1 MQTYQGIIVDAIS
14 RRKFKGE
21 IAVENGKII
30 SIKEKEHENEQYI
43 LPGLVDAHVHI
54 ESSMTVPSVFAR
66 MVVARGTVAV
76 VSDPHEIANVMG
88 EEGIDYMLEDAGKV
102 PLKIYFGVP
111 SCVPATP
118 FESSGAVL
126 DAEAI
131 DRLLARDDLYYLSEM
146 MNFPGVVME
155 FPEVMEKLES
165 AKKYGKVIDGHAPGL
180 RGADLQKYV
189 SAGISTDHE
198 SFTYEEAVEKI
209 KLGMKI
215 LIREGS
221 SARNF
226 ETLHK
231 LIDVYPESVMLCTD
245 DSHPDTLIY
254 EGHIDKLL
262 RRGQERGLDIYNLIR
277 AAVINPVEH
286 YGLDVGMLREGD
298 PADFIIID
306 DLKSFNVMKTFI
318 DGNCVYDNGKVLFSV
333 EKAPVKNVFNRSK
346 ISIDDIKLTLL
357 DSEIKGEQME
367 KQMEKQIKKI
377 RVIVAQDGELVTGQE
392 LVLPKVENGNLVSD
406 PGRDI
411 LKMVVLSRYS
421 NDPVQIGFIKN
432 IGLKKGAIASSIAH
446 DSHNIIAVGATD
458 EEIVGAVNRLV
469 ENRGGIVVRTAEN
482 LLDLPLEVSGLM
494 SNLGG
499 KEVAA
504 RYEQLNEE
512 ARKLGT
518 SLISPFMT
526 LSFMSLLVIPELKL
540 GDKGLFDV
548 TKFEFVELFADE

>member
-30 SIKEKEHENEQYI
+30 SIEEKEHDIEQYI

-66 MVVARGTVAV
+66 MAVARGTVAV

-88 EEGIDYMLEDAGKV
+88 EEGIDYMLEDARKV
-102 PLKIYFGVP
+102 PLKVFFGVP

-118 FESSGAVL
+118 FESAGAVL
-126 DAEAI
+126 DAEVV
-131 DRLLARDDLYYLSEM
+131 DRLLEREDLHYLSEM
-146 MNFPGVVME
+146 MNFPGVVLE
-155 FPEVMEKLES
+155 FPDVIAKLES
-165 AKKYGKVIDGHAPGL
+165 AKKYGKNIDGHAPGL
-180 RGADLQKYV
+180 RGADLQKYI

-198 SFTYEEAVEKI
+198 SFAYEEAVEKI

-226 ETLHK
+226 ETLYK
-231 LIDVYPESVMLCTD
+231 LIDEYPESVMLCTD

-262 RRGQERGLDIYNLIR
+262 RRGQEKGLDIYNLIKT
-277 AAVINPVEH
+277 AVINPVEH
-286 YGLDVGMLREGD
+286 YGLNVGLLREGD
-298 PADFIIID
+298 PADFIIVD
-306 DLKSFNVMKTFI
+306 DLKSFNVLKTFI
-318 DGNCVYDNGKVLFSV
+318 DGNCVYDDGKVLFSV
-333 EKAPVKNVFNRSK
+333 DKAPAKNVFNRSK
-346 ISIDDIKLTLL
+346 ISIDDVKLALPA
-357 DSEIKGEQME
+357 SENNGGKM
-367 KQMEKQIKKI
+367 KKI
-377 RVIVAQDGELVTGQE
+377 RVIAAQDGGLVTGQE
-392 LVLPKVENGNLVSD
+392 LAIPKLENGNLVSD
-406 PGRDI
+406 PSRDI
-411 LKMVVLSRYS
+411 LKMVVLSRYAD
-421 NDPVQIGFIKN
+421 DPVQIGFIKN

-458 EEIVGAVNRLV
+458 EDIVEAVNRLV
-469 ENRGGIVVRTAEN
+469 ENQGGIVVGTKEN
-482 LLDLPLEVSGLM
+482 LIDLPLEVSGLM
-494 SNLGG
+494 STLDG

-512 ARKLGT
+512 AKKLGT
-518 SLISPFMT
+518 SLMSPFMT

-548 TKFEFVELFADE
+548 TKFEFVELFVRE